1 MSAVFNHDPSVAHQ
15 DVKIIKENDV
25 LGMGVEDS
33 LKDNDY
39 PVIVTLKEGTPA
51 VDSGLLQIG
60 DRVKSISNKWCKG
73 KKKKFVHDAVRARP
87 SGDTVLLQIIP
98 VSEPWDREP
107 DVDHFDIEVTKDR
120 AGLGLGFSDAT
131 GATDYPRVDR
141 IGEDSPAAL
150 TGQFSK
156 GDKIKAVNNY
166 HVKGKKRTFLY
177 DIVKKGGSTVYFQV
191 IKDFADAGFQQDSS
205 GAMRKGS
212 VHRVNPLAAMMAS
225 MEDSG
230 SEDEEFAEESEM
242 PAQAPKKLTRRLSAK
257 FEALAVADEAPAL
270 RRRGSI
276 TQ

>member
-15 DVKIIKENDV
+15 DVTLVKEGDT

-33 LKDNDY
+33 VKDNDY
-39 PVIVTLKEGTPA
+39 PVIVTLKEGSPA
-51 VDSGLLQIG
+51 LDCGLELG

-87 SGDTVLLQIIP
+87 TGDAVLLQIIP

-131 GATDYPRVDR
+131 GANDYPRVDR

-150 TGQFSK
+150 TGQFNK
-156 GDKIKAVNNY
+156 GDKVKAINNY
-166 HVKGKKRTFLY
+166 NVKGKKRTFLY
-177 DIVKKGGSTVYFQV
+177 DIVKAGGDTIYFQV
-191 IKDFADAGFQQDSS
+191 IKDFEESGFVQDDT
-205 GAMRKGS
+205 GAVRKTS
-212 VHRVNPLAAMMAS
+212 VFRVNPLAAMMAS
-225 MEDSG
+225 MEDSEG
-230 SEDEEFAEESEM
+230 SELEDEGTPAE
-242 PAQAPKKLTRRLSAK
+242 APKRGMSRRLSAR
-257 FEALAVADEAPAL
+257 FEAMAVADDAPEL

-276 TQ
+276 TK